1 MKFRSLSCLLSK
13 YWAGLKVTANLCTL
27 SFCNPRNVNS
37 NNYETT
43 IDICWGCSYVM
54 STEKYEI
61 GPSLKTDRWSKKLSS
76 SICQG
81 TSDIGIISSES
92 KDIIKAHWKP
102 PHHSHQ
108 NRHPAALCLRIPNI
122 KSFGNFINL
131 DWLNFRTKSLL
142 RQVCKKYQQLRNVS
156 YKSNSLL
163 SWIKSNPE
171 RKC

>member
-81 TSDIGIISSES
+81 TSDIGIFAIISSES

-108 NRHPAALCLRIPNI
+108 NWHPAALCLRIPNI

-156 YKSNSLL
+156 LIQVK
-163 SWIKSNPE
+163 
-171 RKC
+171 